1 VTRRRRLVALA
12 SLVAGVAVLV
22 LSEPVHDVVLRVL
35 GYAHTLAAGNLWL
48 AAAVVVTF
56 AALGAMIAF
65 VSSWIVLPF
74 AVYTWGP
81 VQALLLLWLGWLLGG
96 VATYSV
102 GRFIGRPAVGWL
114 ASPNV
119 LAQYEKR
126 ISRRST
132 FGLILLLQLGLPSE
146 IPGYVLGLVRYPF
159 GWYLAAL
166 SLAELLHGIPAV
178 YLGAGLV
185 ERQAALVV
193 GVVAVMI
200 ALTLVAAYGL
210 RRRLIPARAVEPVVE
225 QPTEAA
231 APSGA

>member
-1 VTRRRRLVALA
+1 MTRRRRLVAIA
-12 SLVAGVAVLV
+12 ALVAVVAPLIF
-22 LSEPVHDVVLRVL
+22 SERVHDAVLRVL
-35 GYAHTLAAGNLWL
+35 GTAQALAAGNLWL
-48 AAAVVVTF
+48 AAALVVTF
-56 AALGAMIAF
+56 AALGAVIAF

-96 VATYSV
+96 VATYSI

-119 LAQYEKR
+119 LAQYEER
-126 ISRRST
+126 ISHRST

-159 GWYLAAL
+159 GWYLTAL
-166 SLAELLHGIPAV
+166 AVAELLHGIPAV

-193 GVVAVMI
+193 TFVALMI
-200 ALTLVAAYGL
+200 TLTLAAAYGL
-210 RRRLIPARAVEPVVE
+210 RRRLIPEPLVETSP
-225 QPTEAA
+225 EAA

>member
-1 VTRRRRLVALA
+1 MTRRRGLVAIPV
-12 SLVAGVAVLV
+12 LVAVVALLV
-22 LSEPVHDVVLRVL
+22 FSERVHEAVLRVL
-35 GYAHTLAAGNLWL
+35 ETAQTLAAGNPWL
-48 AAAVVVTF
+48 AAALVVTF

-65 VSSWIVLPF
+65 VSSWIVLPL

-114 ASPNV
+114 ASPDV
-119 LAQYEKR
+119 LAQYEER
-126 ISRRST
+126 ISHRST

-146 IPGYVLGLVRYPF
+146 IPGYVLGVVRYPF

-166 SLAELLHGIPAV
+166 SVAELLHGIPAV

-193 GVVAVMI
+193 AVVALMI
-200 ALTLVAAYGL
+200 TLTLAAGYGL
-210 RRRLIPARAVEPVVE
+210 RRRLMPEPAVERSP
-225 QPTEAA
+225 EAA